1 MIANFTEVAIDVT
14 RAIRREAY
22 RWDGMDP
29 LEKRFGKLVA
39 AHRRRSSLTQA
50 QLAERAGVSV
60 DMIAK
65 LEIGAASPSFRT
77 VDAVANALE
86 VDVAE
91 LFTTQLPSGK
101 FQRPILRMITDR
113 LAVLTDAQLEW
124 VSEILEAALKGGR
137 RT

>member
-1 MIANFTEVAIDVT
+1 MITSNSENAIAIT
-14 RAIRREAY
+14 RALQRRAY
-22 RWDGMDP
+22 RWEGMDP
-29 LEKRFGKLVA
+29 LEKRFGKLLA
-39 AHRRRSSLTQA
+39 AHRRRASLTQA

-77 VDAVANALE
+77 IDAVANALE
-86 VDVAE
+86 IDAAE

-101 FQRPILRMITDR
+101 FQRPILRTITDR

-124 VSEILEAALKGGR
+124 VGEIIEAALKGNR